1 MTRAQHG
8 LVIFGNAKM
17 LRRDPMWGL
26 MLKTH
31 EMQVFSDMQKATDFI
46 EKQKEQWNLQS
57 LGFKRPTDGK
67 IKLEVT
73 TSKYIEPVA
82 AN

>member
-1 MTRAQHG
+1 
-8 LVIFGNAKM
+8 
-17 LRRDPMWGL
+17 

-31 EMQVFSDMQKATDFI
+31 EMQVFSDMLKAKEFI
-46 EKQKEQWNLQS
+46 EKQKEQWSLQS
-57 LGFKRPTDGK
+57 QGFKRPTDGK

-73 TSKYIEPVA
+73 ASKYIEPVA

>member
-26 MLKTH
+26 MLEIHK
-31 EMQVFSDMQKATDFI
+31 MQVFSDMLKAIEFIKKHQK
-46 EKQKEQWNLQS
+46 QWYLQS
-57 LGFKRPTDGK
+57 KECK
-67 IKLEVT
+67 IRLEFT
-73 TSKYIEPVA
+73 
-82 AN
+82 

>member
-8 LVIFGNAKM
+8 LVIFGNAKT

-31 EMQVFSDMQKATDFI
+31 EMQVFSDMLKATEFI
-46 EKQKEQWNLQS
+46 EEQKKQWNLQS
-57 LGFKRPTDGK
+57 QGFQRPTDGK
-67 IKLEVT
+67 IRLELT
-73 TSKYIEPVA
+73 KSKYVEPVA
-82 AN
+82 AI